1 MSTTERIIQAIENSE
16 LWVRLNN
23 RMERTIKESGKALSP
38 EQYQA
43 IRNIMISKVMAE
55 DPNVALAAM
64 EGQV

>member
-1 MSTTERIIQAIENSE
+1 MSTTERIIQAVENSE

-23 RMERTIKESGKALSP
+23 RMERTIKESGKTLSP

-55 DPNVALAAM
+55 DPNVALAAL
-64 EGQV
+64 EGQI